1 MKMFQCADYD
11 RKTSTNSQ
19 KINGLQEAVERT
31 EELGG
36 LYKAA
41 VSAAAAAGGGGF

>member
-11 RKTSTNSQ
+11 RKTSTSSHKNECFA
-19 KINGLQEAVERT
+19 GDRR

-36 LYKAA
+36 LYTAA
-41 VSAAAAAGGGGF
+41 VSAGSGR